1 MSWGVYKW
9 IEPAPKPIPVEET
22 FHKALVM
29 LNSNEVD
36 KVRKGESIMD
46 SLSKMRHVQAMYELA
61 RTYGWYK
68 DTISLNRKKALGIEH
83 SKDGMPISDKYNAKA
98 IELYSNILDLNDS
111 TSNWMKANVA
121 FRLAIYYNNPNNVY
135 RTDHQKAKEYL
146 MIAQKYAVESKQ
158 DSLLN
163 IINKGIEDIDKY
175 IKKSK

>member
-1 MSWGVYKW
+1 
-9 IEPAPKPIPVEET
+9 
-22 FHKALVM
+22 
-29 LNSNEVD
+29 
-36 KVRKGESIMD
+36 
-46 SLSKMRHVQAMYELA
+46 
-61 RTYGWYK
+61 
-68 DTISLNRKKALGIEH
+68 
-83 SKDGMPISDKYNAKA
+83 
-98 IELYSNILDLNDS
+98 
-111 TSNWMKANVA
+111 MKANVA